1 MVVEPLLKR
10 PALGSNVVR
19 VSTLHRG
26 CGPLGS
32 HAGPRYLAARGGRD
46 GISAILPWL
55 WADLSGRD
63 LAWLE
68 RRRTELFALICQV
81 GDCRRGA
88 LNVVWRKCGKPTRS
102 LTVLLCTA
110 RIEYPAARLWPG
122 VCSRPSSGCW
132 LVYRTCRIAGVGH
145 SDTYASFGILIR
157 GPAQDVLLCVF
168 VNAATGVLSRAE
180 DL

>member
-10 PALGSNVVR
+10 PALGSDVVR
-19 VSTLHRG
+19 VSTLHRR

-68 RRRTELFALICQV
+68 RRRAELFGLISQV
-81 GDCRRGA
+81 GTAGGA
-88 LNVVWRKCGKPTRS
+88 R
-102 LTVLLCTA
+102 
-110 RIEYPAARLWPG
+110 
-122 VCSRPSSGCW
+122 
-132 LVYRTCRIAGVGH
+132 
-145 SDTYASFGILIR
+145 
-157 GPAQDVLLCVF
+157 
-168 VNAATGVLSRAE
+168 
-180 DL
+180 

>member
-1 MVVEPLLKR
+1 VVVEPLLKR
-10 PALGSNVVR
+10 PALGSDVVR
-19 VSTLHRG
+19 VSTLHCG

-68 RRRTELFALICQV
+68 RRRAELFALISRS
-81 GDCRRGA
+81 GLPAGRA

-102 LTVLLCTA
+102 LTVLLCTV

-122 VCSRPSSGCW
+122 VRSRPSSGCW
-132 LVYRTCRIAGVGH
+132 LVYRTCELSELTIRMFMHCPAC
-145 SDTYASFGILIR
+145 SLTAKLTRPCFGNDCRTAILR
-157 GPAQDVLLCVF
+157 
-168 VNAATGVLSRAE
+168 R
-180 DL
+180 